1 MALTATMF
9 LIPVSVSFD
18 GNAWNVSYDHFGS
31 YFQKFWKLGMIW
43 KKDYQF
49 LPLFNELLIKSWKH
63 CRPSTISIRF
73 IHPPLSNVVVSLVD
87 TFLSKLFLQGRV
99 KILTYVSQ
107 TWLEEPL
114 LTTLETSL
122 HSLFII
128 LKKRN
133 VGRKKN
139 LTKKKKLFKLMSK
152 CSRLF

>member
-1 MALTATMF
+1 MF
-9 LIPVSVSFD
+9 LIPVSVSFN
-18 GNAWNVSYDHFGS
+18 GIAWNDSYVCPL
-31 YFQKFWKLGMIW
+31 WKLFSEILEIGNDFRR
-43 KKDYQF
+43 DYQYF
-49 LPLFNELLIKSWKH
+49 PQLNELSIKSWEH